1 MKYKLEYELF
11 SYISEFLIDFA
22 YTVMI
27 CAVIFC
33 AQIMITPRFVAI
45 LAGMLTEATLTFS
58 HQKPLRRREHIRALY
73 VTYMGSICYIYG
85 LYMADKL

>member
-33 AQIMITPRFVAI
+33 AQIMITPPVRRHFGPNVGRGYIDFFTSEASAEERGAHVKILPPASRFLWAA
-45 LAGMLTEATLTFS
+45 LAG
-58 HQKPLRRREHIRALY
+58 
-73 VTYMGSICYIYG
+73 
-85 LYMADKL
+85 

>member
-11 SYISEFLIDFA
+11 LYISEFLIDFA

-33 AQIMITPRFVAI
+33 AQIMITPHFVAI
-45 LAGMLTEATLTFS
+45 LAGMLTEATLTF
-58 HQKPLRRREHIRALY
+58 
-73 VTYMGSICYIYG
+73 
-85 LYMADKL
+85 